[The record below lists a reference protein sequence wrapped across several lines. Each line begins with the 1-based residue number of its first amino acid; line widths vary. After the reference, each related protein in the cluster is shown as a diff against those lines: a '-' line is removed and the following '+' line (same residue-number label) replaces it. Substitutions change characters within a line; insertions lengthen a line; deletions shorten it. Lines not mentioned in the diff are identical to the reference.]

1 MTAWRWVNQKIFKI
15 NFLWFARMS
24 NQPQIGGLCMSRKDN
39 QSRNGTKRKASTLE
53 ILGALN
59 GQAKI
64 DPRWRKHHDILVSLR
79 DTMLRRKGDLAETA
93 RQEQPGYSLHM
104 ADAGTD
110 QYDMDFALSMISSD
124 QNSIY
129 EIEEALNRIRT
140 GRYGICEVTGNP
152 IEPER
157 LEAIPWTRF
166 SMEAQRQLEA
176 HGSIERAKLGVR
188 HSVTEGESA
197 REEEDAGGDEE

>member
-1 MTAWRWVNQKIFKI
+1 
-15 NFLWFARMS
+15 
-24 NQPQIGGLCMSRKDN
+24 MSRKDN
-39 QSRNGTKRKASTLE
+39 QTKNGTKRKASTLE

-59 GQAKI
+59 GQSKI
-64 DPRWRKHHDILVSLR
+64 DARWRKHHDHLVSLR
-79 DTMLRRKGDLAETA
+79 DAMLQRKGDLAETA
-93 RQEQPGYSLHM
+93 RQEQPAYSLHM

-110 QYDMDFALSMISSD
+110 QYDMDFALGMISSD

-152 IEPER
+152 IEAER

-166 SMEAQRQLEA
+166 SMEAQKQLEA
-176 HGSIERAKLGVR
+176 HGSITRTGLGSR
-188 HSVTEGESA
+188 HSVTEGEGA
-197 REEEDAGGDEE
+197 QAEEDTADEESS